1 MYSGE
6 RQIVNVGPS
15 GPLRDYRS
23 PEQAGRNAALPFQ
36 QISQF
41 LDNFV
46 KTAKPVYDAYVSGQV
61 AQERAKIMAQP
72 EMLDAYRRGDAEA
85 KAFIGALRP
94 QTRDFVNESVAN
106 AGFEQ
111 YQKTLPVL
119 VARDPVLTS
128 APPTGVSEQDFART
142 KALRFKELEEQAGQ
156 AAGFQTIDPEWL
168 GTRIPDIQQVNGAV
182 KAFSYTKQLEALDKR
197 DDDSMARGMG
207 ARISELTT
215 TRGQAV
221 QANRFDEFRAGT
233 DEWWKLT
240 LDRWQETRTPQ
251 QILNIT
257 WQGFTQKYNELLQ
270 YGELSDV
277 DAADSLLAT
286 MTVLSQ
292 SSVKLKSGQSLGEM
306 SFADGSTL
314 GSKLAE
320 LRLKLKPLRD
330 KLEEEERWKQTMPL
344 FQQAMQPG
352 AGDAVRA
359 QAAAQLPG
367 LFSDPRQ
374 MMQAYSMLNQASGIS
389 DQPTNAQQ
397 ETMALL
403 QMELNRDGLSY
414 DQKKD
419 MVLNAPGLTWEQ
431 RLKFAPQVQG
441 QPNQE
446 ARSIAGARQY
456 NALEIDQAGESIA
469 RSYAAAKAQGRL
481 NQGVDA
487 PDPETAARNAAIAAT
502 RMTEQRVQQLREE
515 GKAPSADEVTAIF
528 RNELDAY
535 TRSTMQRI
543 GAASRDRPQS
553 FAQVVTGELDT
564 VRQNLVRN
572 GGKPTVD
579 VFPEAVRQ
587 RAVQQGYPD
596 TYIGVQRYF
605 LNRLKSATE
614 DDGKGGQKQVFPDP
628 AKAYRETMRSIKGAD
643 QSQVAPQQG
652 FLRADNNPGL
662 VLLRK
667 AGGVLQWLSEKTGTS
682 ERYRQY
688 QQQKES
694 SKGGSQQTSAQPQ
707 QSMGEQLIGGALNLL
722 VGASPAAAGEMPG
735 RKDEKRDQP
744 QVVGLENI
752 SILAELMKLP
762 GRAARSLG
770 ISTPV
775 LPQTAATVPVKPVPL
790 AISSDMH
797 PLFVAIG
804 INEGTR
810 TPNGGYTKAYY
821 GHRDPGNGAW
831 NVGTVSGQQG
841 GSPQTSDQ
849 RWAGLLTQTTSSVVP
864 LLVRAGLPRNSA
876 GFHRILFN
884 VLDLKVQ
891 APAAV
896 PDFVKRL
903 PQIIRQGVTVEA
915 IAKARADSF
924 INPATGRLEAGGFGN
939 NYQRLLRDQR
949 SRAGTWD
956 YKRRL

>member
-306 SFADGSTL
+306 SFDDGSTL

-431 RLKFAPQVQG
+431 RLKFAPQVTG

-564 VRQNLVRN
+564 VRQNLARN

-587 RAVQQGYPD
+587 RAVQQGYPN

-652 FLRADNNPGL
+652 FLRADNYPGA

-667 AGGVLQWLSEKTGTS
+667 AGEALQWVAEKTGGS

-694 SKGGSQQTSAQPQ
+694 SKGGSQQSSAQPQ

-790 AISSDMH
+790 AISNDMH

-810 TPNGGYTKAYY
+810 TPNGGYTKAYH

-849 RWAGLLTQTTSSVVP
+849 RWAGILTQTSSSVVP
-864 LLVRAGLPRNSA
+864 ILVRSGLPRNSA